1 MVIPI
6 GFIAMSACYVYY
18 FNFRVI
24 WRVELTPTELRWRH
38 VIGGGAAA
46 LADVRSIRCVHLG
59 QRRREAAGVRGHGGI
74 HQSRSAEVPCDG
86 SRSGRFPDP
95 RPRDRPARD
104 RGSTR
109 RLGAMPIVSHQ

>member
-59 QRRREAAGVRGHGGI
+59 QRRREAAGCVATVEFTNRGPRKFRATDPGAADFLTRVREIAPH
-74 HQSRSAEVPCDG
+74 V
-86 SRSGRFPDP
+86 
-95 RPRDRPARD
+95 
-104 RGSTR
+104 
-109 RLGAMPIVSHQ
+109 IVEAPVG